1 MNFFQK
7 HAWPICSQILTVVV
21 AVVGFAWVG
30 GIQVERMSGA
40 LSGLGD
46 RVAKIER
53 TLESM
58 RTLDL
63 RVTQLEQSQ
72 MKTGD
77 MVDRFE
83 KAVVRIEALSE

>member
-7 HAWPICSQILTVVV
+7 HAWPICSQVITVVV
-21 AVVGFAWVG
+21 AIIGFAWVG

-40 LSGLGD
+40 LSNLGD
-46 RVAKIER
+46 RVGKVER

-63 RVTQLEQSQ
+63 RVTQLEQGQ
-72 MKTGD
+72 MKMGD
-77 MVDRFE
+77 MVARLE
-83 KAVVRIEALSE
+83 KAVVRLEALSE